1 MDGSWIIDNDNIRSI
16 SVVIIDNAKE
26 DEIKFEN
33 LIQEL
38 QRLYNR
44 RHQIAGEKR
53 PGASGGASING
64 IGFAGDFHHR
74 F

>member
-1 MDGSWIIDNDNIRSI
+1 MDGYWIIDTDNIRSI

-44 RHQIAGEKR
+44 RNQIAGEKR
-53 PGASGGASING
+53 PGASKGASING